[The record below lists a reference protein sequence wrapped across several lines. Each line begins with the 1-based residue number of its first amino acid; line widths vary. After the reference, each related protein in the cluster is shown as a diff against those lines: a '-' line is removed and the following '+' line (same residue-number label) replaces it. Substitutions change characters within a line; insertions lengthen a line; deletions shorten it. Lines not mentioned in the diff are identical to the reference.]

1 MGQCP
6 TQSLCLRRQ
15 SSWQR
20 SSGVHW
26 HSPSTPELSP
36 PQVCRLAAPSMQASL
51 ATGFQIFHPFR
62 TEEEPQLMRPAPTSA
77 LTLLLWLHMSRR
89 GATA

>member
-1 MGQCP
+1 
-6 TQSLCLRRQ
+6 
-15 SSWQR
+15 
-20 SSGVHW
+20 
-26 HSPSTPELSP
+26 
-36 PQVCRLAAPSMQASL
+36 MQASL